1 MADGSRLLPGGV
13 IFDCDGVLV
22 DSEPLS
28 NAVLVDSFARHGFKV
43 TLAEL
48 HERYIGG
55 TIYTVAERARSD
67 GAVLPESWVAET
79 YAEIYAAL
87 RRGTPPIPGIH
98 ALLDSLDRARVPF
111 AVASNGSIEKMRI
124 TLSQTGL
131 WPRFEKRMLS
141 AHVEGVA
148 KPDPRLFL
156 LAAEMLDQPPEAC
169 VVVEDSVT
177 GCTAARA
184 AAMRCLGFAP
194 DGGGARL
201 AAEGA
206 FLVHSME
213 EVAQELGL

>member
-1 MADGSRLLPGGV
+1 MADGARLLPGGV

-28 NAVLVDSFARHGFKV
+28 NAVLVESFARHGFEV

-48 HERYIGG
+48 QESFIGG
-55 TIYTVAERARSD
+55 TIYTVAERARSN

-98 ALLDSLDRARVPF
+98 ALLDLLDAAGVPF

-124 TLSQTGL
+124 TLGQTGL
-131 WPRFEKRMLS
+131 WPRFERRMVS

-156 LAAEMLDQPPEAC
+156 MAAEMLGCPPGTC
-169 VVVEDSVT
+169 IVVEDSAT
-177 GCTAARA
+177 GCIAARA
-184 AAMRCLGFAP
+184 AGMRCLGFAP

-201 AAEGA
+201 VAEGA
-206 FLVHSME
+206 FLVHSMD
-213 EVAQELGL
+213 EVARELGL